1 MRLQTD
7 SIIFD
12 LDGTLWDA
20 SATCTEAWNESL
32 RELGMLSFSISQE
45 AIQSFSGLRVEHVLS
60 QHFSFI
66 PHADH
71 ARSERA
77 VLQIKHRLIRVRH
90 KNANARS
97 ERLDLE
103 MVKSI
108 RAETHLHVC
117 DGVPRIARVTEFQ
130 PRVLR
135 IDAHVIA
142 AVGISANVRFARTKN
157 QPGIS
162 HRSHQNI
169 AFVSEIGER
178 RFHGERPCAVR

>member
-71 ARSERA
+71 ARLLDVYKKNEAELMKRFGGA
-77 VLQIKHRLIRVRH
+77 LYPDVRQVVQ
-90 KNANARS
+90 K
-97 ERLDLE
+97 
-103 MVKSI
+103 
-108 RAETHLHVC
+108 
-117 DGVPRIARVTEFQ
+117 
-130 PRVLR
+130 
-135 IDAHVIA
+135 
-142 AVGISANVRFARTKN
+142 IS
-157 QPGIS
+157 G
-162 HRSHQNI
+162 
-169 AFVSEIGER
+169 
-178 RFHGERPCAVR
+178 